1 SPAPAAIPAQH
12 EAQKLLASDGM
23 PSDKFGFAVDRESDT
38 LIIGAPQHYP
48 NALPGSFYV
57 FTRDQTGHWSQQQ
70 RVFSDYIAGQA
81 EFGDLF
87 GTSVSLE
94 GNTLLVGAPF
104 MEHNGTMLV
113 GLAYIF
119 TRNSAGTW
127 IKLQTLL
134 PNDLNISRFG

>member
-1 SPAPAAIPAQH
+1 MFIRGIGARGVMKAFTTGIVVALAVGSAPAAIPPQH

-81 EFGDLF
+81 EFL
-87 GTSVSLE
+87 SLI
-94 GNTLLVGAPF
+94 
-104 MEHNGTMLV
+104 H
-113 GLAYIF
+113 I
-119 TRNSAGTW
+119 
-127 IKLQTLL
+127 
-134 PNDLNISRFG
+134 